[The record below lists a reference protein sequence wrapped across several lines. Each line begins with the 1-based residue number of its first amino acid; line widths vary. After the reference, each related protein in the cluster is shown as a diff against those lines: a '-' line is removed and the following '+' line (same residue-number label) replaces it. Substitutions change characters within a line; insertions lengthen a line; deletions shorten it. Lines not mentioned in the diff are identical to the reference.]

1 MTKKSFKD
9 WYDANRDRLSQERRM
24 KYQTDPEY
32 RQKALDRASQRRS
45 AIASTKPQMQGYTV
59 AEACDTL
66 EISLWT
72 MNRWRNE
79 NYFPVASLR
88 GYRFTDNQVQLLGL
102 LRDFFKKY
110 PRRTISHMKGELDS
124 LVGVIHH
131 NWS

>member
-1 MTKKSFKD
+1 MTKKTFKD
-9 WYDANRDRLSQERRM
+9 WYSANRDKLSQQRKY
-24 KYQTDPEY
+24 KYQSDPEY
-32 RQKALDRASQRRS
+32 RQKAIERASQRRS
-45 AIASTKPQMQGYTV
+45 AISANKVSYHGYTV
-59 AEACDTL
+59 SEACDTL

-88 GYRFTDNQVQLLGL
+88 GYRFSDNQIQLLGL
-102 LRDFFKKY
+102 LRDFFKSH
-110 PRRTISHMKGELDS
+110 PRRTLSHMKGELDS